1 MCEHL
6 FFLHFLFCVWYPLP
20 ISCNVFTSCA
30 FLILL
35 IIGNDSEDME
45 LEDTLYP
52 ISKKHLVCHSPLHIS
67 SSSPCTSPI
76 CSSPHRKSFV
86 SCQRPSNSSVECS
99 LHPANSFSSRD
110 GSMSSAPHSMSSDGE
125 FDTESELYGYS
136 IPCNE
141 SNKLSRGTLDVESAI
156 ERKKVPARL
165 NFKFPD
171 DSNHTRLRRKSSSDS
186 LCDSAVGLSDTQ
198 SNTPLSPRELKFLQ
212 YPTSSSQLPVPVPR
226 SCTPPSTHSL
236 QTIIPN
242 ADTTMAHPGK
252 QPLMGCMQIGGG
264 DSEFGAIKGLKWKK
278 SQDVG
283 ASSKNTSLFTRR
295 HMSSLL
301 VSSAFSNTTGIGTN
315 SLNSKEETDMEDVSY
330 DNSNFFEPREIPNHY
345 SQLLPSNVD
354 GENSLGFNP
363 TPHAN

>member
-1 MCEHL
+1 M
-6 FFLHFLFCVWYPLP
+6 WYRLP
-20 ISCNVFTSCA
+20 ISYNIFTSCA
-30 FLILL
+30 FSVLL
-35 IIGNDSEDME
+35 VIGNDSEDMD

-67 SSSPCTSPI
+67 SSSPCTSPV
-76 CSSPHRKSFV
+76 CSSPHRKSFI
-86 SCQRPSNSSVECS
+86 SCPRPSNSSVECS
-99 LHPANSFSSRD
+99 LHPASSSFSSRD
-110 GSMSSAPHSMSSDGE
+110 GSISSAPHSMSSDGE

-141 SNKLSRGTLDVESAI
+141 SSKLSRGTLDVESSI

-171 DSNHTRLRRKSSSDS
+171 DGNHTRLRRKSSSDS
-186 LCDSAVGLSDTQ
+186 LCDSAVGFSDTQ

-212 YPTSSSQLPVPVPR
+212 YPTSSSHLPVPVPR

-236 QTIIPN
+236 TPSLQTIVPN
-242 ADTTMAHPGK
+242 ADTTISQPGK
-252 QPLMGCMQIGGG
+252 QPLIGCMQIGGV

-278 SQDVG
+278 SQDTG
-283 ASSKNTSLFTRR
+283 ALSKNTSLFNRR

-301 VSSAFSNTTGIGTN
+301 VSSAFSNTTSIGTN
-315 SLNSKEETDMEDVSY
+315 SLNSKEEADMEDVSY
-330 DNSNFFEPREIPNHY
+330 DNSNFFEPGEIPNHY
-345 SQLLPSNVD
+345 NQLLPSNVD

-363 TPHAN
+363 TPHSN